1 MTEVRLSKPTAPL
14 ETLIA
19 SLRACDATPDG
30 MARPAAIL
38 WTDPKREWLPLR
50 SLLLKTLPE
59 LIMLGEYEPSM
70 RTGPAIWVRCV
81 VDRTIDEP
89 RIPEDRVPIVYLPGV
104 GRQDLR
110 AGEECPTR
118 LKPLIELMYRGV
130 LWLQRGGHDWTVSA
144 FLTSPH
150 GLALDM
156 ARDQET
162 LDAMARALREVAETP
177 LGHLRGRR
185 LEADDFDRLLS
196 SDVVRDLLRW
206 MSEPVAAR
214 ERLGSERWQ
223 AFCNQC
229 RSQFKL
235 DPEKDGEI
243 TAGER
248 LGAGEGPWEEVWS
261 RFEEAP
267 QAYPGIPDLLR
278 RAKPD
283 QLLFGQSR
291 WPDANDVGEE
301 EVRKRL
307 GELADMPHAEACEAV
322 IALEKSHG
330 HRRDWVWAQLGLAP
344 LADVLKPLA
353 RLAELAKSALGGATP
368 DEIAASYCER
378 AWEADAASWEVVAA
392 ATVGHEALVKQT
404 VRLLLLPW
412 LEDSARAFQSAIERQ
427 PLPTR
432 GEQEPPAADAGGC
445 LLFADGLRY
454 DVGRRLAEKLES
466 RGCRVQV
473 DRRWAAL
480 PTVTATAKPAVT
492 PLAGRIVGGHLPED
506 FTPSLGAGGKL
517 ADALGIRGALRDLK
531 YQILGTELGD
541 WPASDEARG
550 WMETCQLDKRG
561 HDLGE
566 DLARQMGGEL
576 DRLAEQ
582 VLKLLEAGW
591 KSVRIVTDHGWLL
604 VPGGLPKVD
613 LPRHLTASR
622 WSRCAVISGE
632 SQVEAPTA
640 AWHWN
645 STQRFATA
653 LGVSCFNVS
662 QSYTHGGL
670 SVQEC
675 LIPELT
681 VERDDDVTAPVR
693 IRAVTWRGMR
703 CFIEADGPAQGAHA
717 DLRLERPTGKSIVA
731 SVKELDAEGTT
742 SLVVADDSCEEA
754 QLVLVLLDQAG
765 TVLAQKKTKV
775 GAST

>member
-1 MTEVRLSKPTAPL
+1 MTRAKPATLIEA
-14 ETLIA
+14 LIA
-19 SLRACDATPDG
+19 SVRACDATPDG

-38 WTDPKREWLPLR
+38 WSDPRREWLPLR
-50 SLLLKTLPE
+50 SLLLKALPE
-59 LIMLGEYEPSM
+59 LIVLGEYDPSQ

-81 VDRTIDEP
+81 VDRTLDEP

-104 GRQDLR
+104 ARQDLR

-118 LKPLIELMYRGV
+118 LKPLIELMYRGA

-156 ARDQET
+156 SRDQET

-177 LGHLRGRR
+177 LGHLRTGR

-206 MSEPVAAR
+206 MSEPAAAG
-214 ERLGSERWQ
+214 ERMGSERWQ

-235 DPEKDGEI
+235 DPERDGEI

-248 LGAGEGPWEEVWS
+248 LGAGEGPWEEAWL

-283 QLLFGQSR
+283 QMLFGQSR

-301 EVRKRL
+301 EVHKRL
-307 GELADMPHAEACEAV
+307 GELAETPHADACAAV
-322 IALEKSHG
+322 IGLEKSHG
-330 HRRDWVWAQLGLAP
+330 HRRDWVWARLGLAP
-344 LADVLKPLA
+344 LAQVLKPLA
-353 RLAELAKSALGGATP
+353 RLAETAKSALGGSTP
-368 DEIAASYCER
+368 DEIAEAYCEG
-378 AWEADAASWEVVAA
+378 AWEADAASWEAVAA

-404 VRLLLLPW
+404 VRQLLLPW
-412 LEDSARAFQSAIERQ
+412 LEDSARAFQDAVERHA
-427 PLPTR
+427 LPER
-432 GEQEPPAADAGGC
+432 GEQEPAAADAGGC

-454 DVGRRLAEKLES
+454 DVGRRLAERLES
-466 RGCRVQV
+466 RGCQV
-473 DRRWAAL
+473 RSDRRWAAL

-492 PLAGRIVGGHLPED
+492 PLADKVVGGNLPED
-506 FTPSLGAGGKL
+506 FTPTLGTGGKP
-517 ADALGIRGALRDLK
+517 ADAAGIRGALRDLK

-550 WMETCQLDKRG
+550 WMEAGQLDKRG

-566 DLARQMGGEL
+566 DLARQLDSEL

-582 VLKLLEAGW
+582 ILKLLDAGW

-604 VPGGLPKVD
+604 VPGGMPKVD

-640 AWHWN
+640 GWHWN
-645 STQRFATA
+645 NTQRFATA
-653 LGVSCFNVS
+653 PGVSCFNVS

-670 SVQEC
+670 SMQEC

-681 VERDDDVTAPVR
+681 VERGDEVAATVR

-703 CFIEADGPAQGAHA
+703 CFIETDGPAQGVNA

-731 SVKELDAEGTT
+731 SVKKLDADGTT
-742 SLVVADDSCEEA
+742 SLVVADDSYENA

-765 TVLAQKKTKV
+765 AVLAQKKTKV